1 MKHFI
6 QLLRQSRQW
15 LVLLCLNSA
24 FFSWLAWIAYPETFN
39 NLVLSMLLCTLLSV
53 IIGLVMTYKKQQRL
67 KRSLYQLLKEPSKE
81 QEEKVA
87 RSVGDD
93 QLIQPLAEE
102 LRFLKDERQKA
113 QQQAADYQTFIESWV
128 HEIKT
133 PLSLMNFVLQNRQD
147 EMSPLIYQR
156 LNHVNITM
164 HNDVERILFYAKL
177 QATHTDYRLQ
187 KISLE
192 ECFEDVLLELQ
203 SLLEENEVAVQTDVA
218 DTSIVTDKRALQFMI
233 NQIVINA
240 IKYRNPTKD
249 SWIRL
254 EAGYEVND
262 DRYFVKVSDN
272 GQGVLASDLPF
283 IFDKGFTGDSHQQ
296 KQSTG
301 FGLFLVK
308 TLCDDL
314 NITVKVAS
322 HYEQGFTIQLLFP
335 KV

>member
-1 MKHFI
+1 MKYLRP
-6 QLLRQSRQW
+6 LLRQSRQW
-15 LVLLCLNSA
+15 LVLLCFNSA
-24 FFSWLAWIAYPETFN
+24 FFIWLAWIAYPETFN
-39 NLVLSMLLCTLLSV
+39 VLVLSMLLCTLLS
-53 IIGLVMTYKKQQRL
+53 IIVGLLITYKKQQQL
-67 KRSLYQLLKEPSKE
+67 KRSIHQLLKEPSKE

-87 RSVGDD
+87 RNVGDD

-113 QQQAADYQTFIESWV
+113 KQQSVDYQTFIESWV

-156 LNHVNITM
+156 LNHANITM

-177 QATHTDYRLQ
+177 QATHKDYRLQ

-203 SLLEENEVAVQTDVA
+203 TLLEENDIAVQTDIA
-218 DTSIVTDKRALQFMI
+218 DTSIVTDKRALQFMT
-233 NQIVINA
+233 NQLVINA
-240 IKYRNPTKD
+240 IKYRNPKKD

-254 EAGYEVND
+254 ETGYEPND
-262 DRYFVKVSDN
+262 DSYFVKVSDN

-283 IFDKGFTGDSHQQ
+283 IFDKGFTGDTHQQ

-301 FGLFLVK
+301 IGLYLVK

-314 NITVKVAS
+314 NITVKVVS